1 MNSSQQIANNTI
13 DLHRLMMLCR
23 KHMKML
29 IIWTLLAG
37 ILGFVVAQ
45 FVVVPKYTAT
55 TEILVNQKHTNDNN
69 GQAYNNQQAD
79 IQMINTYK
87 DIITNQVILSKAS
100 KQLKNPVKVIKPAQ
114 KAECRRN
121 ADGTRRLIK
130 EAQPAVI
137 ERGGK
142 SYDMSTAELKKAI
155 NVATQQ
161 NSQVFSLEVKTDS
174 PEKSVAVAN
183 TVANVFKQQIKKI
196 MSVNNV
202 TIVSRAST
210 PDSPSFPNKKLFA
223 LAGAVLGLILS
234 FLYILV
240 GDLMDTSIHDDDY
253 LSNELGLTN
262 LGQVNHISMSHD
274 FKVNGQESR
283 HNESGSRRVLKE
295 ERNRHGIISSN
306 TKTINGYHG

>member
-1 MNSSQQIANNTI
+1 MNNSQQTLNNTI
-13 DLHRLMMLCR
+13 DLHRLMVLCR
-23 KHMKML
+23 KHIKML

-37 ILGFVVAQ
+37 VLGFVIAQ

-100 KQLKNPVKVIKPAQ
+100 KQLKNPVHVIKPAQ
-114 KAECRRN
+114 KAVYRTN

-130 EAQPAVI
+130 EAQPAVV

-142 SYDMSTAELKKAI
+142 SYNLSTDELRKAI
-155 NVATQQ
+155 SVQTQQ
-161 NSQVFSLEVKTDS
+161 NSQVFSLQVKTDDPQES
-174 PEKSVAVAN
+174 AVVAN
-183 TVANVFKQQIKKI
+183 TVANVFRQQIKKI

-210 PDSPSFPNKKLFA
+210 PDTPSFPNKKLFA

-234 FLYILV
+234 FLYILI

-253 LSNELGLTN
+253 LTNELGLTK
-262 LGQVNHISMSHD
+262 LGHVNHIEMSRD
-274 FKVNGQESR
+274 FKINNDNRRHGNG
-283 HNESGSRRVLKE
+283 NRRV
-295 ERNRHGIISSN
+295 
-306 TKTINGYHG
+306 

>member
-1 MNSSQQIANNTI
+1 MNSSQQTANNTI

-23 KHMKML
+23 KHIKML

-37 ILGFVVAQ
+37 VLGYVVAQ

-55 TEILVNQKHTNDNN
+55 TEILVNQKHESNDN

-100 KQLKNPVKVIKPAQ
+100 KQLKNPVHVIKPAQ
-114 KAECRRN
+114 KAVYRTN

-130 EAQPAVI
+130 EAQPAVV

-142 SYDMSTAELKKAI
+142 SYNLSTADLKKAI
-155 NVATQQ
+155 SVQTQQ
-161 NSQVFSLEVKTDS
+161 NSQVFSLQVKTDDPQES
-174 PEKSVAVAN
+174 AVVAN

-210 PDSPSFPNKKLFA
+210 PDEPSFPNKKLFA

-234 FLYILV
+234 FLYILI
-240 GDLMDTSIHDDDY
+240 GDLMDTSVHGDDY
-253 LSNELGLTN
+253 LTNELGLTN
-262 LGQVNHISMSHD
+262 LGHVNHIEMSQD
-274 FKVNGQESR
+274 FKINNQESR
-283 HNESGSRRVLKE
+283 RQNNGNRRV
-295 ERNRHGIISSN
+295 
-306 TKTINGYHG
+306 

>member
-1 MNSSQQIANNTI
+1 MNNSQQTLNNTI
-13 DLHRLMMLCR
+13 DLHRLMVLCR
-23 KHMKML
+23 KHIKML

-37 ILGFVVAQ
+37 VLGFVIAQ

-100 KQLKNPVKVIKPAQ
+100 KQLKNPVHVIKPAQ
-114 KAECRRN
+114 KAVYRTN

-130 EAQPAVI
+130 EAQPAVV

-142 SYDMSTAELKKAI
+142 SYNFSTDELKKAI
-155 NVATQQ
+155 SVQTQQ
-161 NSQVFSLEVKTDS
+161 NSQVFSLQVRTDDPQES
-174 PEKSVAVAN
+174 AVVAN
-183 TVANVFKQQIKKI
+183 TVANVFRQQIKKI

-210 PDSPSFPNKKLFA
+210 PDAPSFPNKKLFA
-223 LAGAVLGLILS
+223 LAGAVLGLVLS
-234 FLYILV
+234 FLYILI
-240 GDLMDTSIHDDDY
+240 GDLMDTSIHDDEY
-253 LSNELGLTN
+253 LTNELGLTN
-262 LGQVNHISMSHD
+262 LGHVNHIEMSRD
-274 FKVNGQESR
+274 FKINDDNRRHGNG
-283 HNESGSRRVLKE
+283 NRRV
-295 ERNRHGIISSN
+295 
-306 TKTINGYHG
+306 

>member
-1 MNSSQQIANNTI
+1 MNNSQQTLNNTI
-13 DLHRLMMLCR
+13 DLHRLMVLCR
-23 KHMKML
+23 KHIKML

-37 ILGFVVAQ
+37 ILGFVIAQ

-55 TEILVNQKHTNDNN
+55 TEILVNQRHTNDSN

-100 KQLKNPVKVIKPAQ
+100 KQLKNPVHVIKPAQ
-114 KAECRRN
+114 KAVYRTN

-130 EAQPAVI
+130 EAQPAVV

-142 SYDMSTAELKKAI
+142 SYNLSTSELKEAI
-155 NVATQQ
+155 SVQTQQ
-161 NSQVFSLEVKTDS
+161 NSQVFSLQVKTDDPQES
-174 PEKSVAVAN
+174 AVVAN

-210 PDSPSFPNKKLFA
+210 PDEPSFPNKKLFA
-223 LAGAVLGLILS
+223 LAGAILGLILS
-234 FLYILV
+234 FLYILI
-240 GDLMDTSIHDDDY
+240 GDLMDTSVHGDDY
-253 LSNELGLTN
+253 LANEVGLIN
-262 LGQVNHISMSHD
+262 LGHVNHIEMSQD
-274 FKVNGQESR
+274 FKINDDNRRHGNG
-283 HNESGSRRVLKE
+283 NRRV
-295 ERNRHGIISSN
+295 
-306 TKTINGYHG
+306 

>member
-1 MNSSQQIANNTI
+1 MNNSQQTLNNTI
-13 DLHRLMMLCR
+13 DLHRLMVLCR
-23 KHMKML
+23 KHIKML

-37 ILGFVVAQ
+37 ILGFVIAQ

-55 TEILVNQKHTNDNN
+55 TEILVNQKHESNDN

-100 KQLKNPVKVIKPAQ
+100 KQLKNPVHVIKPAQ
-114 KAECRRN
+114 KAVYRTN

-130 EAQPAVI
+130 EAQPAVV

-142 SYDMSTAELKKAI
+142 SYNLSTSELKEAI
-155 NVATQQ
+155 SVQTQQ
-161 NSQVFSLEVKTDS
+161 NSQVFSLQVKTDDPQES
-174 PEKSVAVAN
+174 AVVAN

-210 PDSPSFPNKKLFA
+210 PDEPSFPNKKLFA
-223 LAGAVLGLILS
+223 LAGAILGLILS
-234 FLYILV
+234 FLYILI
-240 GDLMDTSIHDDDY
+240 GDLMDTSVHGDDY
-253 LSNELGLTN
+253 LANEVGLIN
-262 LGQVNHISMSHD
+262 LGHVNHIEMSQD
-274 FKVNGQESR
+274 FKINDDNRRHGNG
-283 HNESGSRRVLKE
+283 NRRV
-295 ERNRHGIISSN
+295 
-306 TKTINGYHG
+306 

>member
-1 MNSSQQIANNTI
+1 MNSSQQTANNTI
-13 DLHRLMMLCR
+13 DLHRLIMLCR
-23 KHMKML
+23 KHIKML

-100 KQLKNPVKVIKPAQ
+100 KQLKNPVKIIKPAQ
-114 KAECRRN
+114 KAVYRTN

-130 EAQPAVI
+130 EAQPAVV

-142 SYDMSTAELKKAI
+142 SYNLSTDELKKAI
-155 NVATQQ
+155 SVQTQQ
-161 NSQVFSLEVKTDS
+161 NSQVFSLQVKTDDPQES
-174 PEKSVAVAN
+174 AVVAN

-234 FLYILV
+234 FLYILF
-240 GDLMDTSIHDDDY
+240 GELMDTSVHDDDY
-253 LSNELGLTN
+253 LTNELGLTN
-262 LGQVNHISMSHD
+262 LGQVNHIEMSRN
-274 FKVNGQESR
+274 FTINNNQESR
-283 HNESGSRRVLKE
+283 RHGNGNRRV
-295 ERNRHGIISSN
+295 
-306 TKTINGYHG
+306 

>member
-1 MNSSQQIANNTI
+1 MNNSQQTLNNTI
-13 DLHRLMMLCR
+13 DLHRLMVLCR
-23 KHMKML
+23 KHIKML

-37 ILGFVVAQ
+37 VLGFVIAQ

-100 KQLKNPVKVIKPAQ
+100 KQLKNPVHVIKPAQ
-114 KAECRRN
+114 KAVYRTN

-130 EAQPAVI
+130 EAQPAVV

-142 SYDMSTAELKKAI
+142 SYNLSTDELKKSI
-155 NVATQQ
+155 SVQTQQ
-161 NSQVFSLEVKTDS
+161 NSQVFSLQVKTDDPQES
-174 PEKSVAVAN
+174 AVVAN
-183 TVANVFKQQIKKI
+183 IVANVFRQQIKKI

-210 PDSPSFPNKKLFA
+210 PDAPSFPNKKLFA
-223 LAGAVLGLILS
+223 LAGAVLGLVLS
-234 FLYILV
+234 FLYILI
-240 GDLMDTSIHDDDY
+240 GDLMDTSIHDDEY
-253 LSNELGLTN
+253 LTNELGLTN
-262 LGQVNHISMSHD
+262 LGHVNHIEMSRD
-274 FKVNGQESR
+274 FKINNDNRRHGNG
-283 HNESGSRRVLKE
+283 NRRV
-295 ERNRHGIISSN
+295 
-306 TKTINGYHG
+306 

>member
-1 MNSSQQIANNTI
+1 MNNSQQTLNNTI
-13 DLHRLMMLCR
+13 DLHRLMVLCR
-23 KHMKML
+23 KHIKML

-37 ILGFVVAQ
+37 ILGFVIAQ

-55 TEILVNQKHTNDNN
+55 TEILVNQRHTNDNN

-100 KQLKNPVKVIKPAQ
+100 KQLKDPVHVIKPAQ
-114 KAECRRN
+114 KAVYRTN

-130 EAQPAVI
+130 EAQPAVV

-142 SYDMSTAELKKAI
+142 SYNFSTDELKKAI
-155 NVATQQ
+155 SVQTQQ
-161 NSQVFSLEVKTDS
+161 NSQVFSLQVKTDDPQES
-174 PEKSVAVAN
+174 AVVAN

-210 PDSPSFPNKKLFA
+210 PNSPSFPNKKLFA
-223 LAGAVLGLILS
+223 LAGAVLGLVLS
-234 FLYILV
+234 FLYILI
-240 GDLMDTSIHDDDY
+240 GDLMDTSIHDDEY
-253 LSNELGLTN
+253 LTNELGLTN
-262 LGQVNHISMSHD
+262 LGHVNHIEMSRD
-274 FKVNGQESR
+274 FKINDDNRRHGNG
-283 HNESGSRRVLKE
+283 NRRV
-295 ERNRHGIISSN
+295 
-306 TKTINGYHG
+306 

>member
-1 MNSSQQIANNTI
+1 MNNSQQTLNNTI
-13 DLHRLMMLCR
+13 DLHRLMVLCR
-23 KHMKML
+23 KHIKML

-37 ILGFVVAQ
+37 VLGFVIAQ

-79 IQMINTYK
+79 IQVINTYK

-100 KQLKNPVKVIKPAQ
+100 KQLKNPVRVIKPAQ
-114 KAECRRN
+114 KAVYRTN

-130 EAQPAVI
+130 EAQPAVV

-142 SYDMSTAELKKAI
+142 SYNLSTDELKKAI
-155 NVATQQ
+155 SVQTQQ
-161 NSQVFSLEVKTDS
+161 NSQVFSLQVKTDDPQES
-174 PEKSVAVAN
+174 AVVAN

-210 PDSPSFPNKKLFA
+210 PDEPSFPNKKLFA
-223 LAGAVLGLILS
+223 LAGTVLGLILS
-234 FLYILV
+234 FLYILI

-253 LSNELGLTN
+253 LTNELGLTN
-262 LGQVNHISMSHD
+262 LGQVNHIEMSKN
-274 FKVNGQESR
+274 FTINNNQESR
-283 HNESGSRRVLKE
+283 RHGNGNRRV
-295 ERNRHGIISSN
+295 
-306 TKTINGYHG
+306 

>member
-1 MNSSQQIANNTI
+1 MNSSQQTANNTI

-23 KHMKML
+23 KHIKML

-37 ILGFVVAQ
+37 VLGYVVAQ

-87 DIITNQVILSKAS
+87 DIITNQVILNKAS

-114 KAECRRN
+114 KAVYRTN

-130 EAQPAVI
+130 EAQPAVV

-142 SYDMSTAELKKAI
+142 SYNLSTDELKKAI
-155 NVATQQ
+155 SVQTQQ
-161 NSQVFSLEVKTDS
+161 NSQVFSLQVKTDDPQES
-174 PEKSVAVAN
+174 AVVAN

-234 FLYILV
+234 FLYILI
-240 GDLMDTSIHDDDY
+240 GELMDTSVHDDDY
-253 LSNELGLTN
+253 LTNELGLTN
-262 LGQVNHISMSHD
+262 LGQVNHIEMSKN
-274 FKVNGQESR
+274 FTINNNQESR
-283 HNESGSRRVLKE
+283 RHGNGNRRV
-295 ERNRHGIISSN
+295 
-306 TKTINGYHG
+306 

>member
-1 MNSSQQIANNTI
+1 M
-13 DLHRLMMLCR
+13 DLHRLMVLCR
-23 KHMKML
+23 KHIKML

-37 ILGFVVAQ
+37 ILGFVIAQ

-55 TEILVNQKHTNDNN
+55 TEILVNQRHTNDNN

-100 KQLKNPVKVIKPAQ
+100 KQLKNPVHVIKPAQ
-114 KAECRRN
+114 KAVYRTN

-130 EAQPAVI
+130 EAQPAVV

-142 SYDMSTAELKKAI
+142 SYNLSTDELKKAI
-155 NVATQQ
+155 SVQTQQ
-161 NSQVFSLEVKTDS
+161 NSQVFSLQVKTDDPQES
-174 PEKSVAVAN
+174 AVVAN

-210 PDSPSFPNKKLFA
+210 PDTPSFPNKKLFA
-223 LAGAVLGLILS
+223 LAGAVLGLVLS
-234 FLYILV
+234 FLYILI
-240 GDLMDTSIHDDDY
+240 GDLMDTSIHDDEY
-253 LSNELGLTN
+253 LTNELGLTN
-262 LGQVNHISMSHD
+262 LGHVNHIEMSRD
-274 FKVNGQESR
+274 FKINNDNRRHGNG
-283 HNESGSRRVLKE
+283 NRRV
-295 ERNRHGIISSN
+295 
-306 TKTINGYHG
+306 

>member
-1 MNSSQQIANNTI
+1 MNNSQQTLNNTI
-13 DLHRLMMLCR
+13 DLHRLMVLCR
-23 KHMKML
+23 KHIKML

-37 ILGFVVAQ
+37 VLGFVIAQ

-100 KQLKNPVKVIKPAQ
+100 KQLKNPVHVIKPAQ
-114 KAECRRN
+114 KAVYRTN

-130 EAQPAVI
+130 EAQPAVV

-142 SYDMSTAELKKAI
+142 SYNFSTDELKKAI
-155 NVATQQ
+155 SVQTQQ
-161 NSQVFSLEVKTDS
+161 NSQVFSLQVKTDDPQES
-174 PEKSVAVAN
+174 AVVAN

-210 PDSPSFPNKKLFA
+210 PNSPSFPNKKLFA
-223 LAGAVLGLILS
+223 LAGAVLGLVLS
-234 FLYILV
+234 FLYILF
-240 GDLMDTSIHDDDY
+240 GDLMDTSIHDDEY
-253 LSNELGLTN
+253 LTNELGLTN
-262 LGQVNHISMSHD
+262 LGHVNHIEMSRD
-274 FKVNGQESR
+274 FKINDDNRRHGNG
-283 HNESGSRRVLKE
+283 NRRV
-295 ERNRHGIISSN
+295 
-306 TKTINGYHG
+306 

>member
-1 MNSSQQIANNTI
+1 
-13 DLHRLMMLCR
+13 MMLCR
-23 KHMKML
+23 KHIKML

-37 ILGFVVAQ
+37 VLGYVVAQ

-114 KAECRRN
+114 SAEYRRN
-121 ADGTRRLIK
+121 ADGTRKLIK
-130 EAQPAVI
+130 EAQPAVV

-142 SYDMSTAELKKAI
+142 SYNLSTAELKKAI
-155 NVATQQ
+155 SVSTQQ
-161 NSQVFSLEVKTDS
+161 NSQVFSLEVKTDDPQES
-174 PEKSVAVAN
+174 AVVAN
-183 TVANVFKQQIKKI
+183 AVANVFKSQIKKI
-196 MSVNNV
+196 MSINNV

-210 PDSPSFPNKKLFA
+210 PDEPSFPNKKLFA

-234 FLYILV
+234 FLYILI
-240 GDLMDTSIHDDDY
+240 GDLLDTSIHDDDY
-253 LSNELGLTN
+253 MTNELSLTN
-262 LGQVNHISMSHD
+262 LGHVNHISMSNRD
-274 FKVNGQESR
+274 FKVNNQESR
-283 HNESGSRRVLKE
+283 RQNNGHRRV
-295 ERNRHGIISSN
+295 
-306 TKTINGYHG
+306 

>member
-1 MNSSQQIANNTI
+1 MNSSQQTANNTI
-13 DLHRLMMLCR
+13 DLHRLMMICR
-23 KHMKML
+23 KHIKML

-37 ILGFVVAQ
+37 VLGYVIAQ

-55 TEILVNQKHTNDNN
+55 TEILVNQKHENNDN

-100 KQLKNPVKVIKPAQ
+100 KQLKDSVHVIKPAQ
-114 KAECRRN
+114 KAVYRTN

-130 EAQPAVI
+130 EAQPAVV

-142 SYDMSTAELKKAI
+142 SYNFSTDELKKAI
-155 NVATQQ
+155 SVQTQQ
-161 NSQVFSLEVKTDS
+161 NSQVFSLQVKTDDPQES
-174 PEKSVAVAN
+174 AVVAN

-210 PDSPSFPNKKLFA
+210 PNSPSFPNKKLFA
-223 LAGAVLGLILS
+223 LAGAVLGLVLS
-234 FLYILV
+234 FLYILI
-240 GDLMDTSIHDDDY
+240 GDLMDTSIHDDEY
-253 LSNELGLTN
+253 LTNELGLTN
-262 LGQVNHISMSHD
+262 LGHVNHIEMSRD
-274 FKVNGQESR
+274 FKINDDNRRHGNG
-283 HNESGSRRVLKE
+283 NRRV
-295 ERNRHGIISSN
+295 
-306 TKTINGYHG
+306 

>member
-1 MNSSQQIANNTI
+1 MNNSQQTLNNTI
-13 DLHRLMMLCR
+13 DLHRLMVLCR
-23 KHMKML
+23 KHIKML

-37 ILGFVVAQ
+37 ILGFVIAQ

-55 TEILVNQKHTNDNN
+55 TEILVNQRHTNDNN

-100 KQLKNPVKVIKPAQ
+100 KQLKNPVHVIKPAQ
-114 KAECRRN
+114 KAVYRTN

-130 EAQPAVI
+130 EAQPAVV

-142 SYDMSTAELKKAI
+142 SYNFSTDELKKAI
-155 NVATQQ
+155 SVQTQQ
-161 NSQVFSLEVKTDS
+161 NSQVFSLQVKTDDPQES
-174 PEKSVAVAN
+174 AVVAN

-210 PDSPSFPNKKLFA
+210 PNSPSFPNEKLFA
-223 LAGAVLGLILS
+223 LAGAVLGLVLS
-234 FLYILV
+234 FLYILI
-240 GDLMDTSIHDDDY
+240 GDLMDTSIHDDEY
-253 LSNELGLTN
+253 LTNELGLTN
-262 LGQVNHISMSHD
+262 LGHVNHIEMSRD
-274 FKVNGQESR
+274 FKINDDNRRHGNG
-283 HNESGSRRVLKE
+283 NRRV
-295 ERNRHGIISSN
+295 
-306 TKTINGYHG
+306 

>member
-1 MNSSQQIANNTI
+1 MNNSQQTLNNTI
-13 DLHRLMMLCR
+13 DLHRLMVLCR
-23 KHMKML
+23 KHIKML

-37 ILGFVVAQ
+37 ILGFVIAQ

-55 TEILVNQKHTNDNN
+55 TEILVNQRHTNDNN

-100 KQLKNPVKVIKPAQ
+100 KQLKDPVHVIKPAQ
-114 KAECRRN
+114 KAVYRTN

-130 EAQPAVI
+130 EAQPAVV

-142 SYDMSTAELKKAI
+142 SYNFSTDELKKAI
-155 NVATQQ
+155 SVQTQQ
-161 NSQVFSLEVKTDS
+161 NSQVFSLQVKTDDPQES
-174 PEKSVAVAN
+174 AVVAN

-210 PDSPSFPNKKLFA
+210 PNSPSFPNKKLFA

-234 FLYILV
+234 FLYILI

-253 LSNELGLTN
+253 LTNELGLTN
-262 LGQVNHISMSHD
+262 LGHVNHIEMSRD
-274 FKVNGQESR
+274 FKINDDNRRHGNG
-283 HNESGSRRVLKE
+283 NRRV
-295 ERNRHGIISSN
+295 
-306 TKTINGYHG
+306 

>member
-1 MNSSQQIANNTI
+1 MNSSQQTANNTI

-23 KHMKML
+23 KHIKML

-100 KQLKNPVKVIKPAQ
+100 KQLKNPVKIIKPAQ
-114 KAECRRN
+114 KAVYRTN

-130 EAQPAVI
+130 EAQPAVV

-142 SYDMSTAELKKAI
+142 SYNLSTDELKKAI
-155 NVATQQ
+155 SVQTQQ
-161 NSQVFSLEVKTDS
+161 NSQVFSLQVKTDDPQES
-174 PEKSVAVAN
+174 AVVAN

-234 FLYILV
+234 FLYILI
-240 GDLMDTSIHDDDY
+240 GELMDTSVHDDDY
-253 LSNELGLTN
+253 LTNELGLTN
-262 LGQVNHISMSHD
+262 LG
-274 FKVNGQESR
+274 
-283 HNESGSRRVLKE
+283 
-295 ERNRHGIISSN
+295 
-306 TKTINGYHG
+306 

>member
-1 MNSSQQIANNTI
+1 MNNSQQTLNNTI
-13 DLHRLMMLCR
+13 DLHRLMVLCR
-23 KHMKML
+23 KHIKML

-37 ILGFVVAQ
+37 VLGFVIAQ

-100 KQLKNPVKVIKPAQ
+100 KQLKNPVHVIKPAQ
-114 KAECRRN
+114 KAVYRTN

-130 EAQPAVI
+130 EAQPAVV

-142 SYDMSTAELKKAI
+142 SYNFSTDELKKAI
-155 NVATQQ
+155 SVQTQQ
-161 NSQVFSLEVKTDS
+161 NSQVFSLQVKTDDPQES
-174 PEKSVAVAN
+174 AVVAN

-210 PDSPSFPNKKLFA
+210 PNSPSFPNKKLFA

-234 FLYILV
+234 FLYILI

-253 LSNELGLTN
+253 LTNELGLTN
-262 LGQVNHISMSHD
+262 LGHVNHIEMSRD
-274 FKVNGQESR
+274 FKINDDNRRHGNG
-283 HNESGSRRVLKE
+283 NRRV
-295 ERNRHGIISSN
+295 
-306 TKTINGYHG
+306 

>member
-1 MNSSQQIANNTI
+1 MV
-13 DLHRLMMLCR
+13 LCR
-23 KHMKML
+23 KHIKML

-37 ILGFVVAQ
+37 VLGYVVAQ

-55 TEILVNQKHTNDNN
+55 TEILVNQKHESNDN

-100 KQLKNPVKVIKPAQ
+100 KQLKNPVHVIKPAQ
-114 KAECRRN
+114 KAVYRTN

-130 EAQPAVI
+130 EAQPAVV

-142 SYDMSTAELKKAI
+142 SYNLSTADLKKAI
-155 NVATQQ
+155 SVQTQQ
-161 NSQVFSLEVKTDS
+161 NSQVFSLQVKTDDPQES
-174 PEKSVAVAN
+174 AVVAN

-210 PDSPSFPNKKLFA
+210 PDEPSFPNKKLFA

-234 FLYILV
+234 FLYILI
-240 GDLMDTSIHDDDY
+240 GDLMDTSVHGDDY
-253 LSNELGLTN
+253 LTNELGLTN
-262 LGQVNHISMSHD
+262 LGHVNHIEMSQD
-274 FKVNGQESR
+274 FKINDDNRRHGNG
-283 HNESGSRRVLKE
+283 NRRV
-295 ERNRHGIISSN
+295 
-306 TKTINGYHG
+306 